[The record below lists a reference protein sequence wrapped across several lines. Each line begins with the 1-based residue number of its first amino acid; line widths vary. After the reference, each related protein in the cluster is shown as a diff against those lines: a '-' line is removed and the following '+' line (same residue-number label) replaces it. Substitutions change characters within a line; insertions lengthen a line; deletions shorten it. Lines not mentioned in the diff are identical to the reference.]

1 MKTALVFCALFFSS
15 LVSAETC
22 TSVIRD
28 RSGYEWE
35 TFTRTSYSQQAAC
48 DQAIY
53 DCHGALSFGQSVGRY
68 YNAFC
73 EISSGPIEPQ
83 PTPAPYPDHN
93 PIVCRTDLVD
103 IYNQIVRIFSAP
115 GASEFDACNNS
126 DRFCKYELSRNS
138 NYGFRCITRGLI
150 GNRNEP
156 RMPERTRTE
165 QCSVN
170 RLDPAGM
177 FIQNYIAFATGPI
190 NSDVRGEACR
200 SAYNQCSMQLRG
212 RQTCN
217 IAR

>member
-35 TFTRTSYSQQAAC
+35 SFTRTSYSQQAAC

-68 YNAFC
+68 FNAFC
-73 EISSGPIEPQ
+73 EISSRPSDPQ
-83 PTPAPYPDHN
+83 PTPDQN

-126 DRFCKYELSRNS
+126 DRFCKYEIS
-138 NYGFRCITRGLI
+138 
-150 GNRNEP
+150 NEP